1 MVDNH
6 SCVGDGTNIEGTM
19 ARVVIYFLHF
29 WVWPVVMFVVGLILL
44 LLGYDV
50 DAGAFYDGCCGN
62 GYDSC
67 IP

>member
-1 MVDNH
+1 
-6 SCVGDGTNIEGTM
+6 M

-29 WVWPVVMFVVGLILL
+29 WVWPVVMLAVGVILL